1 MIRAHCGGSRVPV
14 TDIPPDA
21 FGTAAA
27 VLNCACGVIAKVSHM
42 NRSQVICDRLAANP
56 DRRQFL
62 KSSLALAGAASLG
75 HGLAAESG
83 FRIGCW
89 TRPWAKV
96 DYPVVFD
103 SVADAGYKYIGLMG
117 LTKDGKAANITHD
130 TPLETAAALGT
141 EAGKRGLKAISVW
154 GGSFPFEKSLDTGI
168 AGLKRLIDNCAAAGS
183 PNLLLGG
190 VGRPEQTDPYYKV
203 VAECCEYA
211 ASKGVLLG
219 VKPHGGTNATGP
231 ACRGLVAK
239 VGHKNFG
246 IWYDPGNIFYYS
258 DGKIDPVDDAPS
270 VDGLVVGMC
279 VKDFRM
285 PKEVM
290 VTPGTGMVNFREVMA
305 KLKRGGFARG
315 PLVVEC
321 VDVRDPAQVTA
332 QARKARLLLEDLTK
346 I

>member
-1 MIRAHCGGSRVPV
+1 MNSNEG
-14 TDIPPDA
+14 
-21 FGTAAA
+21 AA
-27 VLNCACGVIAKVSHM
+27 G
-42 NRSQVICDRLAANP
+42 
-56 DRRQFL
+56 RREFL
-62 KSSLALAGAASLG
+62 KSSLALAGVASLG
-75 HGLAAESG
+75 QGLAAESG

-89 TRPWAKV
+89 TRSWAKM

-103 SVADAGYKYIGLMG
+103 AVAEAGYKNVGFMN
-117 LTKDGKAANITHD
+117 LTLGGKPAGIVHD
-130 TPLETAAALGT
+130 MPVEKAAALGA
-141 EAGKRGLKAISVW
+141 EAGKRGLKVISVW
-154 GGSFPFEKSLDTGI
+154 GGSFPFQQSIDTGI
-168 AGLKRLIDNCAAAGS
+168 AGLKRLIDNCAAVGA
-183 PNLLLGG
+183 PHLLLGG

-203 VAECCEYA
+203 VAECCGYA
-211 ASKGVLLG
+211 ATKGVLLG

-258 DGKIDPVDDAPS
+258 DGKIDPVDDAPT

-290 VTPGTGMVNFREVMA
+290 VTPGTGMVNFRGVMA
-305 KLKRGGFARG
+305 RLKRGGFTRG

-321 VDVRDPAQVTA
+321 VDVSDPSQITA
-332 QARKARLLLEDLTK
+332 NARKARVFLEDLIK
-346 I
+346 G